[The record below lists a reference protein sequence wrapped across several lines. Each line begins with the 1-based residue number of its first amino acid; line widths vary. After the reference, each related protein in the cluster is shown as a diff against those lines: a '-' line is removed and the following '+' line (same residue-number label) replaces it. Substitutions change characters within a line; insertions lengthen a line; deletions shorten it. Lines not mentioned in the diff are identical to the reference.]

1 VHIER
6 QLVQRLGR
14 EPRPDELAEELEMTT
29 DEVRE
34 ITRIAKDPVSLEKP
48 VGEDDDAM
56 LGDFVEDESAESAL
70 DSAAVSLR
78 RANVRRVLDALPQRE
93 RQVIELRFGL
103 YVERGGGGVSFARM
117 VPSFTPGSASST
129 TSSTVTYRPSPRSM
143 LSSLVT
149 GSPGR
154 E

>member
-78 RANVRRVLDALPQRE
+78 RANVRRVLDALP
-93 RQVIELRFGL
+93 
-103 YVERGGGGVSFARM
+103 
-117 VPSFTPGSASST
+117 
-129 TSSTVTYRPSPRSM
+129 
-143 LSSLVT
+143 
-149 GSPGR
+149 
-154 E
+154 